1 MERERLSVLFDSD
14 IMREIE
20 RIGEIDRRSKSN
32 VVEVLVAEALDA
44 RQPAPERDEVSA

>member
-32 VVEVLVAEALDA
+32 VVEVLVAEALAA
-44 RQPAPERDEVSA
+44 RRQVAEVSQ

>member
-32 VVEVLVAEALDA
+32 VVEVLVAEALAA
-44 RQPAPERDEVSA
+44 RRQVDEVPA